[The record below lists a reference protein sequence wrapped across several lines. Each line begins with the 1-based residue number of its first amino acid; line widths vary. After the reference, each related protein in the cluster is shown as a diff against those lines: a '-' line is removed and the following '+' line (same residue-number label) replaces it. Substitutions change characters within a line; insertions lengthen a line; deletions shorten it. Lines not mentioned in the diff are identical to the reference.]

1 MTVGTVAIMLSAVS
15 LTVLILY
22 WGLRTVLHRA
32 ADAVVHG
39 TPLPW
44 WDRILAQARKR
55 HAIRSLQADAQF
67 AVEIRK
73 R

>member
-32 ADAVVHG
+32 ADSVVHG

-67 AVEIRK
+67 AVELRK